1 MLHNDQLNAAVD
13 FYCDPFTPLL
23 VAMIRAEGGETAFVK
38 AIQCSYPKTK
48 DFPEALARACKTLR
62 NRVVEYQSRNLGPLM
77 ETQAAAALDP
87 WTGEALPRRLLF
99 TTTFIEFLGARW
111 APIGADNDPT
121 ALNANW
127 VPNVTAMYYRR
138 PEDIT
143 QHV

>member
-1 MLHNDQLNAAVD
+1 MRDTHLDAAIA

-23 VAMIRAEGGETAFVK
+23 MAMIRAEGGEAAFVK

-62 NRVVEYQSRNLGPLM
+62 NRVVEYQSRDLGPLM
-77 ETQAAAALDP
+77 ETQAAAAMDP

-111 APIGADNDPT
+111 APVGADNDPT
-121 ALNANW
+121 ALNVNW
-127 VPNVTAMYYRR
+127 VPNVTAMYYKR